1 MNFLAGQIW
10 KLAGKF
16 DNRRRMILAFALTVV
31 FISAVVGVFF
41 GDAPEPTVP
50 SKEMAN
56 DPIVKSYVEAWEKIE
71 ENYVSPPDKERLT
84 RGAVY
89 GMLHSLD
96 PHSGFFDRREFS
108 EMQDEQS
115 SRFYGIG
122 VTVNQRNGR
131 IYVLGVSQGM
141 PAEKAGLQ
149 YGDAIIAV
157 DGNSAKGWTQSDA
170 LKYVRGDA
178 GTEVEI
184 TVERAG
190 NPEPI
195 TVSITRAEVP
205 FPSVHNSFM
214 IKPEVGYV
222 GLTGGFN
229 QETTEEL
236 HDALERLK
244 KEGLASLVLDLRGN
258 PGGLLRQ
265 AIQVAE
271 TFLPRGVEIVS
282 VRGREGRYQPQ
293 IWKSENPTPET
304 MPIVVLLNGE
314 TASASE
320 IVAGAMQDRG
330 RAWLVGEESFG
341 KGLVQT
347 VFRLRA
353 GTGLTLT
360 TGRYFT
366 PSGRSIQRPY
376 DGLGVYDYFYARRD
390 EAVKDKSSGK
400 VSSRRSSPSKSSGN
414 GDKFFTSTGEEVFS
428 GGGIKPNTTI
438 KPGEIDIRLRD
449 ACFEFTR
456 LLVAGVIPGFPEYR
470 VKKTEPG
477 YRLRGTEY
485 HLTDPVITA
494 FREFLRLHPELQVKE
509 SELAKKADYIRRR
522 IRAEIITAAYG
533 SEVAEQFLLES
544 DEQIMR
550 ALIELPKAKHLTDQA
565 HLFPAASSKQ

>member
-1 MNFLAGQIW
+1 MKLSFRQFGKLDKRRQKLLILGLAV
-10 KLAGKF
+10 
-16 DNRRRMILAFALTVV
+16 ILV
-31 FISAVVGVFF
+31 SGVVGFFF
-41 GDAPEPTVP
+41 GDAPEPTIP

-56 DPIVKSYVEAWEKIE
+56 DPIVKSYVQAWERIE
-71 ENYVSPPDKERLT
+71 EHYVNTPDKARLT

-141 PAEKAGLQ
+141 PAEKAGLR

-157 DGNSAKGWTQSDA
+157 DGHSAKGWTQSDA
-170 LKYVRGDA
+170 LKYVRGDS
-178 GTEVEI
+178 GSSVEI

-190 NPEPI
+190 EPKPI
-195 TVSITRAEVP
+195 TVSITRDEVP
-205 FPSVHNSFM
+205 FPSVRNSFM
-214 IKPEVGYV
+214 LKPEIGYI

-229 QETTEEL
+229 EETTDEL
-236 HDALERLK
+236 RTALERLK
-244 KEGLASLVLDLRGN
+244 KEGLTSLVLDLRGN

-265 AIQVAE
+265 AVHVAE

-293 IWKSENPTPET
+293 IWRSENTTPET
-304 MPIVVLLNGE
+304 MPMVILINGE

-330 RAWLVGEESFG
+330 RAWLIGEESFG

-347 VFRLRA
+347 VFRLRG

-360 TGRYFT
+360 TGRYYT

-376 DGLGVYDYFYARRD
+376 DGLGVYDYFYARR
-390 EAVKDKSSGK
+390 EETAT
-400 VSSRRSSPSKSSGN
+400 SKSSRKSPGARAHSPKA
-414 GDKFFTSTGEEVFS
+414 GGKKFFTSTGDEVFG
-428 GGGIKPNTTI
+428 GGGIKPNTTV
-438 KPGEIDIRLRD
+438 KATEVDIHLRD

-456 LLVAGVIPGFPEYR
+456 LLVAGAIPSFPEYE
-470 VKKTEPG
+470 VKKTEFG
-477 YRLRGTEY
+477 YHLRGNEY
-485 HLTDPVITA
+485 QLTDPVIAA
-494 FREFLRLHPELQVKE
+494 FREFLRAHPDLQVTE
-509 SELAKKADYIRRR
+509 SEFNKKLDYIRRR

-533 SEVAEQFLLES
+533 TEVAEQFLLES
-544 DEQIMR
+544 DDQTMR
-550 ALIELPKAKHLTDQA
+550 ALTELPKAKQLTVQA
-565 HLFPAASSKQ
+565 RLFPATSSKQ

>member
-1 MNFLAGQIW
+1 
-10 KLAGKF
+10 
-16 DNRRRMILAFALTVV
+16 
-31 FISAVVGVFF
+31 
-41 GDAPEPTVP
+41 
-50 SKEMAN
+50 
-56 DPIVKSYVEAWEKIE
+56 
-71 ENYVSPPDKERLT
+71 
-84 RGAVY
+84 
-89 GMLHSLD
+89 
-96 PHSGFFDRREFS
+96 
-108 EMQDEQS
+108 MQDEQS

-131 IYVLGVSQGM
+131 IYVLGVSEGM

-157 DGNSAKGWTQSDA
+157 DGHSAKGWTQSDA

-190 NPEPI
+190 NPKPI

-214 IKPEVGYV
+214 IKPEVGYI

-236 HDALERLK
+236 QNALERLK
-244 KEGLASLVLDLRGN
+244 KEGLTSLMLDLRGN

-265 AIQVAE
+265 AIQVSE
-271 TFLPRGVEIVS
+271 MFLPRGVEIVS
-282 VRGREGRYQPQ
+282 VRGREGRYKPQ
-293 IWKSENPTPET
+293 VWHSENASPET
-304 MPIVVLLNGE
+304 MPMVVLLNGE

-376 DGLGVYDYFYARRD
+376 DGLGVYDYYYAHRG
-390 EAVKDKSSGK
+390 EPVKDKASGKSSGK
-400 VSSRRSSPSKSSGN
+400 RANPPKLSSN
-414 GDKFFTSTGEEVFS
+414 GDKYFTSTGEEVFS

-438 KPGEIDIRLRD
+438 KPSEVDIRLRD

-456 LLVAGVIPGFPEYR
+456 LMVAGIIPGFPEYG
-470 VKKTEPG
+470 VKKLEFGHRLQGNEYQLTEP
-477 YRLRGTEY
+477 
-485 HLTDPVITA
+485 VIAA
-494 FREFLRLHPELQVKE
+494 FREFLRARPELQIKE
-509 SELAKKADYIRRR
+509 SEFTKKLDYIRRR

-533 SEVAEQFLLES
+533 TEVAEQFLLES

-550 ALIELPKAKHLTDQA
+550 ALAELPKAKQLTVQA
-565 HLFPAASSKQ
+565 RLFPAASSKQ